1 MPSYDIEEVKKHNR
15 ADDFWCVV
23 DNEVFDL
30 TDFHARHPGGS
41 LIISGAGSDCT
52 VMYHNYHV
60 FVKKRAKQ
68 TLRKFKIGDFE
79 GKSPVM
85 GAYYE
90 DLSDEVAKRLGHL
103 PKHPLKTKLIAA
115 FDLGAMASIVLLSTM
130 VTTQTPLW
138 KVFALWC
145 PLFMALNG
153 RCKQE
158 GHAIGHLQVFPKETN
173 PYCEAVTLLLGVI
186 SMLAYS
192 SSDGGNM
199 RSLINEP
206 REKSQAEFL
215 NLAKRGP
222 YEHQAIHHVKGA
234 SLEHDGCLNLAS
246 LNGAIRLTP
255 DREWKRHHAWQ
266 TNPLLVNVYECF
278 FVINSIMLV
287 GPVRFK
293 MGAEY
298 AKHRE
303 WRYAALCF
311 LGVPAAL
318 LQTRLF
324 LLPLWMGWLARGLW
338 LTLFVVALRTSVFAT
353 GGYLFFAQH
362 VWDRSTP
369 EEIVD
374 TDWGR
379 YNNNSSFS
387 LWNNNTWNPT
397 FWFAGGACPAT
408 LSYHCEHT
416 LFPGINYSLLPQ
428 VAKINEE
435 VCAKHGLPYNKL
447 DGLGHCKEVYD
458 GFLEKYS
465 KPPSKKVD

>member
-1 MPSYDIEEVKKHNR
+1 R
-15 ADDFWCVV
+15 A
-23 DNEVFDL
+23 
-30 TDFHARHPGGS
+30 
-41 LIISGAGSDCT
+41 
-52 VMYHNYHV
+52 
-60 FVKKRAKQ
+60 
-68 TLRKFKIGDFE
+68 
-79 GKSPVM
+79 
-85 GAYYE
+85 
-90 DLSDEVAKRLGHL
+90 
-103 PKHPLKTKLIAA
+103 
-115 FDLGAMASIVLLSTM
+115 
-130 VTTQTPLW
+130 PLW

-287 GPVRFK
+287 GPVRFR
-293 MGAEY
+293 MGVEY
-298 AKHRE
+298 AKHGE

-324 LLPLWMGWLARGLW
+324 LLP
-338 LTLFVVALRTSVFAT
+338 
-353 GGYLFFAQH
+353 
-362 VWDRSTP
+362 
-369 EEIVD
+369 
-374 TDWGR
+374 
-379 YNNNSSFS
+379 
-387 LWNNNTWNPT
+387 
-397 FWFAGGACPAT
+397 
-408 LSYHCEHT
+408 
-416 LFPGINYSLLPQ
+416 
-428 VAKINEE
+428 
-435 VCAKHGLPYNKL
+435 
-447 DGLGHCKEVYD
+447 
-458 GFLEKYS
+458 
-465 KPPSKKVD
+465 